1 VINVNSIEDDVAIIN
16 PENVEIPLLVYI
28 AREKRPSHPHH
39 FKAGALNVLVRYK
52 HYSRGYNL
60 SDLIETIRRSN
71 VVFILVWF
79 LQLRVSGT
87 MSNSPYIL
95 VLDCDM
101 YCNDS
106 SSARQAMCFY
116 VDPRTPSSLGWVQYP
131 QKFHN
136 ISEIDIYDGQLAKTW
151 TVS

>member
-1 VINVNSIEDDVAIIN
+1 MFSYDTSTTLDRICALVNKLYYICGIGVCTLMLFVIGV
-16 PENVEIPLLVYI
+16 
-28 AREKRPSHPHH
+28 
-39 FKAGALNVLVRYK
+39 
-52 HYSRGYNL
+52 
-60 SDLIETIRRSN
+60 
-71 VVFILVWF
+71 
-79 LQLRVSGT
+79 LQLRVSSI

-106 SSARQAMCFY
+106 ISAREAMCFY

-136 ISEIDIYDGQLAKTW
+136 ISETDIYDGQLRTFW